1 MSGFW
6 VRIESEKK
14 GWGDNWMIK
23 ALAAQPEDPALGLQ
37 HTYRAGHGGTAPGT
51 LVPGVGGR
59 DRRIPETWPCGISLV
74 R

>member
-1 MSGFW
+1 
-6 VRIESEKK
+6 
-14 GWGDNWMIK
+14 MIK